1 MHMLKSAAYCL
12 DQQCCMCSQDT
23 STAFSLLPF
32 PIAAGA
38 IHLLIKNYKMYHL
51 AMATANPSVKH
62 SDYNADE
69 LKFIND
75 NKKLIHLVV
84 RYRCVCLCVCCL
96 PHFSRLRPS
105 SRSPS
110 ANLKRWLYFFV
121 SPEIKWIFFRWSDLL
136 HFEFPFYRLHSE

>member
-84 RYRCVCLCVCCL
+84 RY
-96 PHFSRLRPS
+96 
-105 SRSPS
+105 
-110 ANLKRWLYFFV
+110 W
-121 SPEIKWIFFRWSDLL
+121 
-136 HFEFPFYRLHSE
+136 